1 LAYHDEKI
9 ATAFS
14 RMTMRIK
21 HNGFTI
27 LELLIAITILT
38 VGLLGV
44 ARMQVSAIRGNYMSG
59 NTTAALALAEEK
71 MEDLLHKQYAH
82 ADLSG
87 GKHEQVSIDEAGR
100 PGGIYHRIWVVHD
113 NVPIPNT
120 KTIMVTVRWDHDRHH
135 VSLSCIKAL

>member
-1 LAYHDEKI
+1 MRKSA
-9 ATAFS
+9 AFS

-21 HNGFTI
+21 HYGFTI

-71 MEDLLHKQYAH
+71 MEDLLHKQYTH
-82 ADLSG
+82 ADLSS

-100 PGGIYHRIWVVHD
+100 PGGIYHRIWAVQD

-120 KTIMVTVRWDHDRHH
+120 KTIVVTVRWDHDRHH